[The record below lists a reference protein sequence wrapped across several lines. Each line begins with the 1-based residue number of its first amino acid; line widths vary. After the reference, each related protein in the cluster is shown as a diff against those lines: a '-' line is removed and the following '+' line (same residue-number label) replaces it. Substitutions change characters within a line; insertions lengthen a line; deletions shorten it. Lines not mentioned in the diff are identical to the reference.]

1 MNPIQEKR
9 LVINDLD
16 NKIFELFRQRFEIS
30 DEIGK
35 IKINNSVPIQ
45 HDSRREQEI
54 ISKLQESYPSI
65 SKDFIESIYHSV
77 FDYAIRRQN
86 NLG

>member
-9 LVINDLD
+9 LVIDDLD
-16 NKIFELFRQRFEIS
+16 NRILELFRQRFEIS

-35 IKINNSVPIQ
+35 IKLQNSVPIQ
-45 HDSRREQEI
+45 HDSRREREI
-54 ISKLQESYPSI
+54 LSKLQETYPSI

-77 FDYAIRRQN
+77 FDYAIKRQQI
-86 NLG
+86 